1 MGKKKT
7 DDNHSREPQRVRH
20 ELCFR
25 GIKIANKTRVAKD
38 FWRIEFVG
46 SDLKGFNSLVLT
58 ILYEDRLKERNKNEN
73 RIGYLLLAAFSL
85 ASH

>member
-1 MGKKKT
+1 MAVGANQDILFHRDARSFLLGKKKT

-46 SDLKGFNSLVLT
+46 SDLKGFNSPGFDDL
-58 ILYEDRLKERNKNEN
+58 I
-73 RIGYLLLAAFSL
+73 
-85 ASH
+85 